1 MSPGRND
8 LQTDRLAL
16 LPAVVSAG
24 AAFSADVLGAA
35 VPLSTAPGCIRLRSV
50 LGVDPELV
58 ESTARAV
65 ALGNTASLPSFRARE
80 LRRGEGRQLVRCGVR
95 RGLWECVRYI
105 LTF

>member
-65 ALGNTASLPSFRARE
+65 ALGNTACPRDAPQQTPISSFCVLALRA
-80 LRRGEGRQLVRCGVR
+80 
-95 RGLWECVRYI
+95 
-105 LTF
+105 